1 MAGVLTAFF
10 IFVLFPAIICGFV
23 LFSRY
28 LRYRE
33 HLTMLEHGITPPPP
47 LVAPPYMPPGMPPYA
62 PAYPPAA
69 PPRYPNPG
77 GAGRGTLIWGL
88 VLAGV
93 GLGLSLA
100 LWPIGFIANGA
111 SGGSV
116 KFPLGLG
123 PWMLAGFIPL
133 FVGLALV
140 LGYVIM
146 RPESGHAAQP
156 EPSAAYPQPYVA
168 TTPLAAAPPNGTQ
181 PEMAET
187 PVAEAAKEESSPPVA

>member
-1 MAGVLTAFF
+1 MEGVLTALI
-10 IFVLFPAIICGFV
+10 IFVLFPAIICGFI
-23 LFSRY
+23 LLSRY

-33 HLTMLEHGITPPPP
+33 TLTMIEHGITPP
-47 LVAPPYMPPGMPPYA
+47 APPANPPYI
-62 PAYPPAA
+62 PPQGPPYYPPQA
-69 PPRYPNPG
+69 PPAIVRPGEG

-88 VLAGV
+88 VLAGI

-100 LWPIGFIANGA
+100 LYPIGFIANSA

-116 KFPLGLG
+116 HFPLGFG

-146 RPESGHAAQP
+146 RPERVP
-156 EPSAAYPQPYVA
+156 
-168 TTPLAAAPPNGTQ
+168 TPLASLRGGG
-181 PEMAET
+181 EAEQIST
-187 PVAEAAKEESSPPVA
+187 ISTMTNSSPEDVTSSPVSKRME